1 VRSKDSRGVLRGAVG
16 KVPIEATR
24 WRPTLLL
31 VRCGEGLEETY
42 AIKAQGAF
50 ILLHD
55 YITALFYEV
64 VVYLQR
70 VDNSAA

>member
-1 VRSKDSRGVLRGAVG
+1 MRSKDSRGVLRGAVG
-16 KVPIEATR
+16 KVPIKATR
-24 WRPTLLL
+24 WRPTLLQA
-31 VRCGEGLEETY
+31 RFGEGLEETY

-70 VDNSAA
+70 ADNSAA

>member
-70 VDNSAA
+70 ADNSAA